1 MCPQLD
7 LCVKPLK
14 TLTLYEMML
23 DLMKEEEESIQQIRT
38 SMREVTITTAGK
50 LHPSS
55 EAKTVTVKT
64 QSPTQVLVSH
74 RTLKLDVD

>member
-1 MCPQLD
+1 MCVFVCVQLD

-38 SMREVTITTAGK
+38 SMREVTIATAGK
-50 LHPSS
+50 SDTGVGIP
-55 EAKTVTVKT
+55 
-64 QSPTQVLVSH
+64 
-74 RTLKLDVD
+74 